1 MRASN
6 SRTSLAK
13 EKESFR
19 GDTHIT
25 SMKIDQFSRPHTL
38 LVHLR
43 PKFFHPLEPGRP
55 ISNEPPLLFK

>member
-6 SRTSLAK
+6 SRTSLAE

-19 GDTHIT
+19 DDTHKT
-25 SMKIDQFSRPHTL
+25 FMKIDRFSRTPTL

-43 PKFFHPLEPGRP
+43 PKSFRHLEPGRP
-55 ISNEPPLLFK
+55 ISNEPLLLLK